1 MRIYSDRNDFLSP
14 MLPDS
19 HQQLAIQARLN
30 MLLGAKVYDELFL
43 GFECGVVFDHT
54 AHVYVDNERK
64 AALIEAHYGWHVSV
78 AVESIL
84 KLPIKAVQVLPRDF
98 SDSASA

>member
-1 MRIYSDRNDFLSP
+1 

-30 MLLGAKVYDELFL
+30 MLLGAKIYDDLFL

-54 AHVYVDNERK
+54 AHVYVRNENK
-64 AALIEAHYGWHVSV
+64 AAFIEAHYGWHVSV

-98 SDSASA
+98 SDSPSA